1 MADENIERLLQEL
14 IDLQKSK
21 PTGGAPKTSGRDF
34 GGSSTGGT
42 DFKKAGDFFVN
53 ALNEGGGSVSNFAKG
68 MGKVLPTIPLLDKV
82 GGGAINVVEYVE
94 NLQGVFNSLSKVG
107 AGGAADLGELQE
119 LAGQANLSLDAFA
132 NIVGNNSKTFTALGG
147 SVDAGKR
154 RFSEL
159 NSALYDTGMIEQFKM
174 LGYTSQE
181 ASEFMA
187 ENLQMTM
194 RSARLSGMTDEQ
206 AVEHTAN
213 LAKNMQVLAKLS
225 GKDVQQMRDESI
237 ARQRDGATNGALRL
251 MEMKGAKDATK
262 NFQNIVSMTGDLPA
276 AAQDLI
282 KDVIQLN
289 NPLTKATSGFAAVNG
304 EALEIAKQLR
314 KAVQADDA
322 AEVERLTKEYSAAV
336 KGQAGS
342 MQGAYIASLGQ
353 VSDIGQTM
361 ADVFQDLKP
370 QIDALDGILDV
381 QAGQFKTSGELA
393 TAYLENLKKIE
404 AATKA
409 QADTTETTP
418 GQSAINFL
426 NEGQITL
433 SKNVGEVNQAV
444 GSQISSNT
452 SLVKAFNT
460 GSDLIN
466 AIPKEFEERLGA
478 VLSFLPGMDNNEIL
492 SFLESNVGKKVE
504 TSTGEMVTVTQS
516 MVDEFKKYSDP
527 STSAGEQEDAFQSL
541 KNGGLFDESG
551 NLKVSVMKIA
561 ENARGGSESTLE
573 TEKEAEGLISKILG
587 GLNPFNEGTL
597 GSTGS
602 LFKDFGSGSAA
613 LLHGLEAVVPKDS
626 PQGQL
631 LSAFPNGLGD
641 VSNNLANIGAKFD
654 PAMMSQTQKELMNQV
669 NAPPSVSRTGETSE
683 NSLDNLNQTML
694 QLVEINRK
702 ALSIANKQLSAT
714 KGLDGNVMSSVGL

>member
-1 MADENIERLLQEL
+1 VAESDELKRLLEEL
-14 IDLQKSK
+14 IAEKGTKSSGQTPK
-21 PTGGAPKTSGRDF
+21 KDFSGGA
-34 GGSSTGGT
+34 GSA
-42 DFKKAGDFFVN
+42 DFKKAGDFFIN

-68 MGKVLPTIPLLDKV
+68 MGKAMPSIPLLDKL
-82 GGGAINVVEYVE
+82 GGGVISGIGYIE
-94 NLQGVFNSLSKVG
+94 NLQGVFNSLAKVG
-107 AGGAADLGELQE
+107 AGGAADLGELQQ

-132 NIVGNNSKTFTALGG
+132 NIVGNNSATFTALGG

-159 NSALYDTGMIEQFKM
+159 NAAMYDTGMIEQMKM

-213 LAKNMQVLAKLS
+213 LAKNMQTLAKLS

-237 ARQRDGATNGALRL
+237 ARQRDGATNAALRL
-251 MEMKGAKDATK
+251 MEMKGAKGATK
-262 NFQNIVSMTGDLPA
+262 NFQSIVSMTGDLPK

-289 NPLTKATSGFAAVNG
+289 NPLTKATQGFGAVNG
-304 EALEIAKQLR
+304 EALTIAKQLR

-353 VSDIGQTM
+353 VSDIGAEM
-361 ADVFQDLKP
+361 ADVFQELKP

-381 QAGQFKTSGELA
+381 QAGQFKTAGELA

-404 AATKA
+404 AGVKA
-409 QADTTETTP
+409 QADTTDTTP

-433 SKNVGEVNQAV
+433 ATNVGTVNEAI
-444 GSQISSNT
+444 GNQISSNT
-452 SLVKAFNT
+452 SLTKAFNT
-460 GSDLIN
+460 GANLID
-466 AIPKEFEERLGA
+466 AIPKEFEERLTKFMS
-478 VLSFLPGMDNNEIL
+478 LFPGMDDKEIL

-504 TSTGEMVTVTQS
+504 TSTGEMVTVTQQ

-527 STSAGEQEDAFQSL
+527 STSAADQETAFQSL

-587 GLNPFNEGTL
+587 ALNPFNAGTL

-602 LFKDFGSGSAA
+602 LFTDFGSGSAA

-641 VSNNLANIGAKFD
+641 VSSNLQNLGAKFD
-654 PAMMSQTQKELMNQV
+654 PALMTETQKELMAKV
-669 NAPPSVSRTGETSE
+669 NAPPNVSRTGETSE

-702 ALSIANKQLSAT
+702 ALSIANRQLNAT